1 MFLSPSDRNRLDHY
15 GLGCGGAQGKTE
27 SSLLRAPIYSVVTKS
42 AICPHDEFD
51 LWVPGQERLV
61 RFSLRDGGSSM
72 ATRHVPMPP
81 IPIVTG
87 TRNFFLRIG
96 FVIVATWPLLLALV
110 LLRVL
115 FISVF

>member
-1 MFLSPSDRNRLDHY
+1 LS
-15 GLGCGGAQGKTE
+15 
-27 SSLLRAPIYSVVTKS
+27 SV
-42 AICPHDEFD
+42 DEFD
-51 LWVPGQERLV
+51 LRAAGEERLV
-61 RFSLRDGGSSM
+61 LSLLAGGSSM
-72 ATRHVPMPP
+72 AVRHAPMPP

-87 TRNFFLRIG
+87 TRNFLLRIG

>member
-1 MFLSPSDRNRLDHY
+1 M
-15 GLGCGGAQGKTE
+15 A
-27 SSLLRAPIYSVVTKS
+27 
-42 AICPHDEFD
+42 
-51 LWVPGQERLV
+51 V
-61 RFSLRDGGSSM
+61 RH
-72 ATRHVPMPP
+72 APMPH

-87 TRNFFLRIG
+87 TRNFLLRIG